1 MRKEETM
8 EEVRRRAERRRGG
21 GGAGGSSVQKEKKRK
36 AIISQRNTRLCFIRK
51 VLIKSR
57 NFLCLKSVQHFA
69 RSEDTKV
76 NFL

>member
-1 MRKEETM
+1 M
-8 EEVRRRAERRRGG
+8 EEVRRRAERRRGW
-21 GGAGGSSVQKEKKRK
+21 GAGSGSVQKEKKRK